1 MKKLFVISALLIAA
15 ATSATAQTLQIAAP
29 DFAHSKLFDSTAGFV
44 ISGLGAD
51 DDGNVYYL
59 ESDARFPAQA
69 ETILYKRSRADGYGS
84 ATPLFNY
91 GAPLFGAFVVAA
103 GESIYFAESSS
114 GSIRRITRDG
124 AAVTLLGTVAG
135 IYDLAFLGSD
145 AFVSANPQTDFGQPP
160 ENKVFRFDI
169 STGQTDA
176 VLDTGGDYSGP
187 LEFDTQGRL
196 LYGGSGVA
204 AIRDLHAFS
213 SGEIAGAIGPSEL
226 ALAPPS
232 HRLIENG
239 RNVFLAHS
247 VGLGLWK
254 DDFSTL
260 TLHDLDRVE
269 SRTVATTPDSLGQLD
284 AVAGSLFVNVT
295 SFGAGRSSVYSVV
308 AVPEPSS
315 ALLGMAA
322 VAFFSGSMARRA
334 RRQCYG
340 Q

>member
-1 MKKLFVISALLIAA
+1 M
-15 ATSATAQTLQIAAP
+15 
-29 DFAHSKLFDSTAGFV
+29 
-44 ISGLGAD
+44 
-51 DDGNVYYL
+51 
-59 ESDARFPAQA
+59 
-69 ETILYKRSRADGYGS
+69 
-84 ATPLFNY
+84 
-91 GAPLFGAFVVAA
+91 
-103 GESIYFAESSS
+103 
-114 GSIRRITRDG
+114 
-124 AAVTLLGTVAG
+124 
-135 IYDLAFLGSD
+135 
-145 AFVSANPQTDFGQPP
+145 GQ
-160 ENKVFRFDI
+160 
-169 STGQTDA
+169 
-176 VLDTGGDYSGP
+176 
-187 LEFDTQGRL
+187 
-196 LYGGSGVA
+196 
-204 AIRDLHAFS
+204 
-213 SGEIAGAIGPSEL
+213 EL

-239 RNVFLAHS
+239 RNLFLAHS

-334 RRQCYG
+334 RRQRYG